1 MGTGIQF
8 EPNEKNKRIGLIEKG
23 FDPDRLAEID
33 YFAQRVIDSAM
44 TPGMQILVAKSG
56 EILYHK
62 SFGHHTYNKKIK
74 VENHHLYDLASL
86 TKITAT
92 LPLIMRE
99 VDLNSFGLEHSF

>member
-1 MGTGIQF
+1 MSFQNSPISQKISAELMNGHGSFLGSLPVGISNRFPVGSGIQF

-33 YFAQRVIDSAM
+33 YFAQRVIDSAI

-62 SFGHHTYNKKIK
+62 SFGHHTYNKKSK
-74 VENHHLYDLASL
+74 
-86 TKITAT
+86 
-92 LPLIMRE
+92 
-99 VDLNSFGLEHSF
+99 